1 MSERI
6 GHCNS
11 KEKTSAL
18 HMSFSPFSKGTQDSR
33 MFSHLLSA
41 GSDKVPFQ
49 KWTRLDLPEFTGI
62 YDFCSGRNVNLNAY
76 VQPKLFEKAEK

>member
-1 MSERI
+1 
-6 GHCNS
+6 
-11 KEKTSAL
+11 
-18 HMSFSPFSKGTQDSR
+18 